1 MTGNLFR
8 NPTKQGENRSQ
19 AYATR
24 ARSDVG
30 SHYGVSSLAFVSH
43 IRDYE

>member
-8 NPTKQGENRSQ
+8 NPTRQRENRSQ

-24 ARSDVG
+24 ARSDVD
-30 SHYGVSSLAFVSH
+30 SRYGVSSLAFVSH
-43 IRDYE
+43 VRDYE